1 MQIKPLIH
9 LMVIARLGFAN
20 PLNFLPTFSCRL
32 GPLVASLH
40 VVVTYRCKW
49 RRSSHLACPILQN
62 YSGNFVCEKIFLN
75 IEKTNGISVQKF
87 NYRIIIKKKLV
98 IIILVTMS
106 MIKITKRTR
115 KNDKRET
122 TNCISGRVVSN
133 AFGQSTEGLAFLY
146 IATEADDLAGLS
158 WLE

>member
-1 MQIKPLIH
+1 M
-9 LMVIARLGFAN
+9 R
-20 PLNFLPTFSCRL
+20 
-32 GPLVASLH
+32 
-40 VVVTYRCKW
+40 
-49 RRSSHLACPILQN
+49 N
-62 YSGNFVCEKIFLN
+62 YSGNFVCEKFFLN
-75 IEKTNGISVQKF
+75 IEKINGISVHKF
-87 NYRIIIKKKLV
+87 NYRIIIKTKLV
-98 IIILVTMS
+98 IIIPVTMS

-133 AFGQSTEGLAFLY
+133 AFGQSRPTEGLAFLY